1 MYSIVGDGM
10 KKLLFLS
17 FLTLV
22 GSLNLAAYNFT
33 DADNFFEQRDNSVP
47 NIKRAM
53 KEYRRAL
60 PRVRGDELVHAVSK
74 LAHLAYYHG
83 DLLLPSDALDQ
94 RVEIFSQCMK
104 DVERISPENLGKK
117 HPAFFYWKATC
128 WGLWGQAAGQWKAL
142 PKIGEFKDALREGV
156 ALKESKGYHGGGI
169 YRVAAATYVKSKMM
183 ALLGLY
189 NPKKA
194 WKFVN
199 YAVKLGP
206 HHYGV
211 YLIKAEILVEL
222 GKVDKA
228 KDVLRKLRALLQSK
242 INTGTLNKDTAAEDK
257 ITLRRAGDMLQKL

>member
-1 MYSIVGDGM
+1 M
-10 KKLLFLS
+10 KRVLLFTLFS
-17 FLTLV
+17 LV
-22 GSLNLAAYNFT
+22 GSMGLMAHDFSV
-33 DADNFFEQRDNSVP
+33 ADGFFDRRDGSVA
-47 NIKRAM
+47 NIERAM

-60 PRVRGDELVHAVSK
+60 PRVRGDELVHAVSR

-83 DLLLPSDALDQ
+83 DLLLPSEATEQ
-94 RVEIFSQCMK
+94 RVEIFSQCQE
-104 DVERISPENLGKK
+104 DVEKISPENLGTK
-117 HPAFFYWKATC
+117 HPAFYYWKATC

-142 PKIGEFKDALREGV
+142 PKIGEFKDALKEGV
-156 ALKESKGYHGGGI
+156 ALEESKSYHGGGI
-169 YRVAAATYVKSKMM
+169 YRVTAATYVKSKMM

-211 YLIKAEILVEL
+211 YLIKAEILAEL

-228 KDVLRKLRALLQSK
+228 KEVLRKLQALLQDK
-242 INTGTLNKDTAAEDK
+242 VNTGTLSKETGPEDK
-257 ITLRRAGDMLQKL
+257 ITLRRAGDMLRSL

>member
-1 MYSIVGDGM
+1 M
-10 KKLLFLS
+10 KKIFLLALI
-17 FLTLV
+17 
-22 GSLNLAAYNFT
+22 SLAGAINLAAYDFT
-33 DADNFFEQRDNSVP
+33 VADSFFDRRDNSVP
-47 NIKRAM
+47 NINRAM
-53 KEYRRAL
+53 KEYQAAL
-60 PRVRGDELVHAVSK
+60 PSVRGDELVHAVSK

-83 DLLLPSDALDQ
+83 DLLLPSNAKEQ

-104 DVERISPENLGKK
+104 DVERINPENLGKK
-117 HPAFFYWKATC
+117 HPAYFYWKATC

-156 ALKESKGYHGGGI
+156 ALKESKQYHGGGI

-189 NPKKA
+189 NPEKA

-211 YLIKAEILVEL
+211 YLIKAEILAEL
-222 GKVDKA
+222 GKVDMA
-228 KDVLRKLRALLQSK
+228 KDVLQKLRALLENK
-242 INTGTLNKDTAAEDK
+242 IKTGTLNQDTAAEDK
-257 ITLRRAGDMLQKL
+257 VTLRRAGDLLGKL